1 MGAHRDLSEIR
12 ISTWNVVPSVFVL
25 AVFFSAFAVFFYTSL
40 LHRIPGEAAVTGP
53 ADFSNYIRYFGSS
66 VDLRVLADTLLMSAE
81 LTLLSLLLGYPLA
94 YVIVRAESSL
104 LRGFLLLSLV
114 VTFLSGTVTRAYA
127 WLIILGNNGLVNTV
141 LKQAGIIDSP
151 LKLVYNKTGV
161 IIALLH
167 FALPFFVLTM
177 LGPLKNVPRVLEES
191 AINLGAS
198 RLQAFFRVTLP
209 LSVPGIVAAC
219 SLTFAVAL
227 GSFLFPMVLGGGR
240 VRFVSN
246 AIYELIFTSFDI
258 PFAAATATVF
268 LVVSLFF
275 VWAFSAV
282 QRVTATPDRGD

>member
-1 MGAHRDLSEIR
+1 MGAHRDLPEIR
-12 ISTWNVVPSVFVL
+12 TSTWNVVPSVFVL

-53 ADFSNYIRYFGSS
+53 PDFSNYIRYFGSS

-161 IIALLH
+161 IIALVH

-275 VWAFSAV
+275 VWAFSAA
-282 QRVTATPDRGD
+282 QRLAATPERGD